1 MQALQAW
8 KTGWQNKCVMLVAA
22 IQSADWEMVQ
32 RMANKWQSHPQIAT
46 PVEAL
51 KVDLHLRGRDAYA
64 SNGYKLP

>member
-1 MQALQAW
+1 
-8 KTGWQNKCVMLVAA
+8 MLVAA

-64 SNGYKLP
+64 SSGYKLP